1 MIPVLSREQMRA
13 FDRYAIESCHIPGL
27 VLMENAGRSATDILV
42 SLLPDP
48 TRAAVVCICGP
59 GNNGGDGFVVA
70 RHLLTR
76 HVPVRVLLLGR
87 TESVMGDARIHLDG
101 FTDLEGEVD
110 VIEDEAALPILDA
123 ALQQAT
129 VVVDALFGTGLARGL
144 TGLLAEVVHRT
155 NAARVLRF
163 ALDLPSGLDADLGTA
178 LGPTIAAHHTV
189 TFGHWKAGLLTPE
202 GARLAGEVW
211 VASLGVP
218 DSIVRHTG
226 SMARILDD
234 EAIAVLAP
242 RRRNAHK
249 HNAGSV
255 AIVAG
260 SRGKTGAAMLAARA
274 ALRGGAGLAT
284 LATWPESLPAVE
296 GGGNLLEIMTT
307 ALPAD
312 ASASSDFI
320 YAELQKIL
328 HKKRAVVVGPGLGTD
343 DRALAI
349 VRAVVAT
356 PDIVKIIDADAIT
369 VLARAG
375 DDVRALAASRLTD
388 ANGPILG
395 LTGQPV
401 KPGPMIF
408 TPHSAELGRLL
419 GISADEVEHDRFGAA
434 RDALARTS
442 AIVVLKGAR
451 TLVASA
457 EGIAV
462 NPTGTPALATAGS
475 GDVLAG
481 LIAALACTLPA
492 REAAEAAVY
501 LHGLAAEA
509 WAKEHGGADR
519 GMLASELTDRFPTLL
534 ADRVRAD
541 DVWPSVATLINQ
553 PN

>member
-13 FDRYAIESCHIPGL
+13 FDRYAIETCHIPGL
-27 VLMENAGRSATDILV
+27 VLMENAGRSATDTLV
-42 SLLPDP
+42 SLLPEP
-48 TRAAVVCICGP
+48 TRAAVLCLCGP

-101 FTDLEGEVD
+101 FTDLEGDVD
-110 VIEDEAALPILDA
+110 VIEEEGGLPILDA
-123 ALQQAT
+123 ALKKAT

-144 TGLLAEVVHRT
+144 TGLLAEVVHRA
-155 NAARVLRF
+155 NAANVMRF

-202 GARLAGEVW
+202 GARLAGEVS

-234 EAIAVLAP
+234 DAIAVLAP

-274 ALRGGAGLAT
+274 VLRGGAGLAT

-296 GGGNLLEIMTT
+296 GGGNLLEIMTM

-312 ASASSDFI
+312 ATSSVDRSDAI
-320 YAELQKIL
+320 YSEIQKIL
-328 HKKRAVVVGPGLGTD
+328 YKKRAVVVGPGLGTD

-349 VRAVVAT
+349 VRAVVAY
-356 PDIVKIIDADAIT
+356 PDIVKIVDADAIT
-369 VLARAG
+369 VLAHAG
-375 DDVRALAASRLTD
+375 DDIRALAASRLRD
-388 ANGPILG
+388 ANGAPILG
-395 LTGQPV
+395 LSGKPV
-401 KPGPMIF
+401 QPGPIIF

-419 GISADEVEHDRFGAA
+419 GISAEAVEHDRFGAA
-434 RDALARTS
+434 REALARTS

-451 TLVASA
+451 TLVASSD
-457 EGIAV
+457 GIAV
-462 NPTGTPALATAGS
+462 NATGTPALATAGS
-475 GDVLAG
+475 GDVLSG
-481 LIAALACTLPA
+481 LIAALACTLSA
-492 REAAEAAVY
+492 REAAEAGVY

-509 WAKEHGGADR
+509 WAKENGGADR
-519 GMLASELTDRFPTLL
+519 GMLASELTDRFPALV
-534 ADRVRAD
+534 AQRVRAD
-541 DVWPSVATLINQ
+541 DRWPSVVK
-553 PN
+553 